1 MDAIWMVVVLV
12 QSTILCTW
20 WKLYSDIERDYYV
33 YIYTLSVGE
42 LCNFSIMHL
51 IVVNYKMSGFDGM
64 NGLCVWHIV
73 FTIQFLRRHFI
84 ESYFCVLHFHL
95 SIEAMHSNIFRI
107 SMTIGFASVPQTAR
121 KTTTTIMNKL
131 IADGNHSSHTN
142 RESSLWINYFFFVHF
157 SSVRN
162 EIDTVCVCG
171 KQPSADWYSIECST
185 KRQDG
190 TYEHWYLRVPHSHSH
205 TQTQP
210 RRSGKFIHISTKQ
223 LAVCCRGSPSERIYI
238 RYRNRKENAPHQPSP
253 VCCIAIF
260 MNKHINR
267 SIDTLLLVHSCN
279 WLY

>member
-162 EIDTVCVCG
+162 EIDTLCVCLMCVASNRLLIDI
-171 KQPSADWYSIECST
+171 QLSAAPNDKTVHMNTGICVYRT
-185 KRQDG
+185 HTHTHR
-190 TYEHWYLRVPHSHSH
+190 HSHGEVENLF
-205 TQTQP
+205 TFQ
-210 RRSGKFIHISTKQ
+210 
-223 LAVCCRGSPSERIYI
+223 
-238 RYRNRKENAPHQPSP
+238 RNN
-253 VCCIAIF
+253 
-260 MNKHINR
+260 
-267 SIDTLLLVHSCN
+267 
-279 WLY
+279 